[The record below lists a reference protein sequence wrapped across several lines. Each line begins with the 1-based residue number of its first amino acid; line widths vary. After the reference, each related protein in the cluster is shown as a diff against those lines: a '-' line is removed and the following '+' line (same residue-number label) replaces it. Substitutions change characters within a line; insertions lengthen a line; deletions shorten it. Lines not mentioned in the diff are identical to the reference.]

1 LPQTAV
7 GFVGVIVNSCN
18 QSFTFRID
26 GAAATFMGDGDQ
38 HDTKYDYLMQEVS
51 FLQLVSKS
59 IETKR
64 YLGLPINDEGCQY
77 TLRVYASSDLEDTY
91 RSNRPVI
98 YAIVAMAIFLTTSI
112 LFCLY
117 DRLIERR
124 QRLVVRQ
131 AESSGAIVTSLFPAA
146 FHERLMAAQSASKRG
161 VLKKGKII
169 TEGSNESLLQSLL
182 NGDTGAV
189 VGGDDDFIAD
199 HFPECTVMFADI
211 AGFTQWSSTRDPANV
226 FCLLQR
232 VFREFDCI
240 AQRLGIFKVETIGD
254 CYMAVTGLP
263 NPQPNHAQLMA
274 RFANEC
280 LLRMRQTTA
289 SLEDRLGAGTSE
301 LTLRIGLHSGP
312 VTAGIL
318 LGEKSRFQL
327 FGDTVNTASRM
338 ESTGEKNRIQVSD
351 VTADLIK
358 QTGKGHWLLPRENL
372 VEAKGKGYLQTY
384 WLTFKKGR
392 STVGKSHSTT
402 SSADDIDNE

>member
-1 LPQTAV
+1 
-7 GFVGVIVNSCN
+7 
-18 QSFTFRID
+18 
-26 GAAATFMGDGDQ
+26 
-38 HDTKYDYLMQEVS
+38 
-51 FLQLVSKS
+51 
-59 IETKR
+59 
-64 YLGLPINDEGCQY
+64 
-77 TLRVYASSDLEDTY
+77 
-91 RSNRPVI
+91 
-98 YAIVAMAIFLTTSI
+98 
-112 LFCLY
+112 
-117 DRLIERR
+117 
-124 QRLVVRQ
+124 
-131 AESSGAIVTSLFPAA
+131 
-146 FHERLMAAQSASKRG
+146 
-161 VLKKGKII
+161 
-169 TEGSNESLLQSLL
+169 
-182 NGDTGAV
+182 
-189 VGGDDDFIAD
+189 
-199 HFPECTVMFADI
+199 MFADI
-211 AGFTQWSSTRDPANV
+211 AGFTQWSSTRDPASV